1 VAVFRN
7 LALPGAVFFA
17 LALGAIFNPR
27 FFDPLSLLIT
37 FGGAALVSYFS
48 FSEKQLRGLARA
60 IRQLLTAPE
69 STLASH
75 MAELRRLSG
84 LYRLQGLRGLENQEA
99 HLKDGFLKYGVELLV
114 DLHSEESIRAR
125 LEYRMLT
132 DLGEHE
138 IHRQMLLAMGKLL
151 PSFGLIGTLIG
162 MVLLLSNLS
171 TQDSQTLP
179 AALGL
184 AVLTTL
190 YGAVSANVIV
200 APILARLQSAA
211 VERET
216 KMRVSKDWVMT
227 IMQGNANFLIDTL
240 SGAPPVFA
248 TERLRVPHWT
258 SLGLPAHRSSQ

>member
-1 VAVFRN
+1 MFRN
-7 LALPGAVFFA
+7 LALPGAVLFA

-37 FGGAALVSYFS
+37 FGGAAAVTYFS

-60 IRQLLTAPE
+60 IHQLLKAPE
-69 STLASH
+69 STLATH
-75 MAELRRLSG
+75 VAELRRLSG
-84 LYRLQGLRGLENQEA
+84 LYRLEGLRGLENQEPY
-99 HLKDGFLKYGVELLV
+99 LKDGFLKYGVELLV
-114 DLHSEESIRAR
+114 DLHNREAIHAR
-125 LEYRMLT
+125 LEHRMLA

-138 IHRQMLLAMGKLL
+138 IHRQVLMTLGKLL

-162 MVLLLSNLS
+162 MVLLLGNLS

-200 APILARLQSAA
+200 APLLARLQSAA

-216 KMRVSKDWVMT
+216 KMRLTKEWVMT
-227 IMQGNANFLIDTL
+227 IMHGNATALVGTSNGRQ
-240 SGAPPVFA
+240 SFA
-248 TERLRVPHWT
+248 LNEHLRIPHWT
-258 SLGLPAHRSSQ
+258 SLGLPAQR